1 MIAINLCGYG
11 HFDMQAYRS
20 FLDGQLVNY
29 EYPQE
34 RITEALAELP
44 AIG

>member
-1 MIAINLCGYG
+1 
-11 HFDMQAYRS
+11 MQAYRS

-34 RITEALAELP
+34 RISEALAVP
-44 AIG
+44 PVG